1 MLARLARVLRSFL
14 TVSAFAASP
23 LKAITGIVV
32 SIILPYL
39 LYAFL
44 GGFGIALALVGIIW
58 GLIWIA
64 KKNEP

>member
-14 TVSAFAASP
+14 TVSAVAASP
-23 LKAITGIVV
+23 LKAITGIVI

-44 GGFGIALALVGIIW
+44 GGFGVALALVGIVWGVIW
-58 GLIWIA
+58 LA
-64 KKNEP
+64 KRNES